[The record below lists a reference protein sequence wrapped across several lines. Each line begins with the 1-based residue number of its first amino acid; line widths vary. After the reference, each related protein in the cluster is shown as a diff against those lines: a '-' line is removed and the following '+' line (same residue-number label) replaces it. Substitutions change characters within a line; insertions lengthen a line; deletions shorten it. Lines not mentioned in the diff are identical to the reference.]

1 MRIPDRLLAQI
12 TERLDAAEVVSQYT
26 RLEKRG
32 GRYWGLCPF
41 HTEKTPSF
49 TVTPDKAVFYC
60 FGCQKGGSLFTFIM
74 EAEKLSFL
82 EAVRLLAAKAG
93 VELEVEEDEDAG
105 RRKAYLE
112 LYRRVAGSLHY
123 ILLNHPEAAPA
134 RAYLEGRGFRK
145 ETLERFHVGFAP
157 GYAAGFAPPGRDW
170 LFGFLREKNFSE
182 EFLRSSGLFFISR
195 DGGPVALFRDRVVF
209 PIGNSRGEVVGFG
222 GRSLAAER
230 GPKYLNTPE
239 TAFFRKGELLFGEPG
254 VFQAVRKAGSFVLV
268 EGYMDALA
276 CAQAGL
282 EGALAPLGTALTTD
296 QVRLLKRFAPAG
308 VLAFDA
314 DEAGSR
320 AAQRAILLCEQ
331 ADLAVEV
338 AELAGGKDP
347 AEILQ
352 NAGAEAL
359 HKSVKY
365 PINSFQFLLRAARAR
380 HNAGTPEGKKGII
393 AFLGPYLSSI
403 DSPVKRDGYFR
414 ALAEE
419 LGVEFES
426 VQEDFRRNAARRA
439 APARPAPAGQ
449 PALMTSDFF
458 FLLAVAAHRDYFP
471 QVRNLLGPEELEDPR
486 ARKLFVALEECF
498 RAGESSE
505 EALLVRL
512 EDPELRGEVL
522 ARTASGA
529 FAEEPER
536 LVRDGM
542 SAVRR
547 RALER
552 RSASLSARLASGGG
566 QQEAALRDLLAEK
579 MHIDDELAKLKKGT
593 QG

>member
-74 EAEKLSFL
+74 EAEKLPFL

-123 ILLNHPEAAPA
+123 ILLNHADAGSA
-134 RAYLEGRGFRK
+134 RAYLEGRGFRRQ
-145 ETLERFHVGFAP
+145 TLERFHVG
-157 GYAAGFAPPGRDW
+157 YAPPGRDW

-182 EFLRSSGLFFISR
+182 EFLRSSGLFFSSR
-195 DGGPVALFRDRVVF
+195 EGGPVALFRDRVVF

-222 GRSLAAER
+222 GRSLGAER

-254 VFQAVRKAGSFVLV
+254 VFQAVRKAGRFVLV
-268 EGYMDALA
+268 EGYMDVLA

-282 EGALAPLGTALTTD
+282 EGTVAPLGTALTME

-314 DEAGSR
+314 DEAGAR

-359 HKSVKY
+359 HKAAKY

-393 AFLGPYLSSI
+393 AFLSPYLSSI

-426 VQEDFRRNAARRA
+426 VQEDFRKNAGRA
-439 APARPAPAGQ
+439 TAPARPSPAGQ
-449 PALMTSDFF
+449 AASMTSDFF
-458 FLLAVAAHRDYFP
+458 FLLAVAAHRDYFA
-471 QVRNLLGPEELEDPR
+471 QVRNLLGPEDLEDPR

-505 EALLVRL
+505 ESLLARL

-542 SAVRR
+542 SSVRR

-552 RSASLSARLASGGG
+552 RSASLAARLAVPREG
-566 QQEAALRDLLAEK
+566 EAALRDLLAEK
-579 MHIDDELAKLKKGT
+579 MHVDEELEKLKKGN

>member
-93 VELEVEEDEDAG
+93 VELELEEDEDAG

-134 RAYLEGRGFRK
+134 RAYLEGRGFRR
-145 ETLERFHVGFAP
+145 ETLERFHVGYAP
-157 GYAAGFAPPGRDW
+157 GYGSPGRDW

-182 EFLRSSGLFFISR
+182 EFLRSSGLFFGSR
-195 DGGPVALFRDRVVF
+195 GGAPVALFRDRVVF

-254 VFQAVRKAGSFVLV
+254 VFQAVRKAGRFLLV
-268 EGYMDALA
+268 EGYLDVLA

-282 EGALAPLGTALTTD
+282 EGPLAPLGTALTAE

-352 NAGAEAL
+352 SAGAEAL

-365 PINSFQFLLRAARAR
+365 PITSFQFLLRAARTR

-393 AFLGPYLSSI
+393 ASLGPYLSSI

-419 LGVEFES
+419 LGVEFDS
-426 VQEDFRRNAARRA
+426 VREDFRKNATRTA
-439 APARPAPAGQ
+439 APARPAPEGQ
-449 PALMTSDFF
+449 AASMTSDFF
-458 FLLAVAAHRDYFP
+458 FLLAVAAHREHFA
-471 QVRNLLGPEELEDPR
+471 QVRNLLGPEDLEDPR

-505 EALLVRL
+505 ESLLARL
-512 EDPELRGEVL
+512 EDPVLRGEVL
-522 ARTASGA
+522 ARTSSGA

-536 LVRDGM
+536 LVRDGV
-542 SAVRR
+542 SSVRR
-547 RALER
+547 RTLER
-552 RSASLSARLASGGG
+552 RSASLAARLASGR
-566 QQEAALRDLLAEK
+566 QEQAALKDLLAEK
-579 MHIDDELAKLKKGT
+579 MHIDEELAKLKKGK
-593 QG
+593 QE

>member
-60 FGCQKGGSLFTFIM
+60 FGCQKGGSLFTFVM

-93 VELEVEEDEDAG
+93 VELELEEDEDAG

-123 ILLNHPEAAPA
+123 ILLNHQEAGAA
-134 RAYLEGRGFRK
+134 RAYLEGRGFRR
-145 ETLERFHVGFAP
+145 ETLERFQVG
-157 GYAAGFAPPGRDW
+157 YAPPGRDW
-170 LFGFLREKNFSE
+170 LFGFLREKSFSE
-182 EFLRSSGLFFISR
+182 EFLRTSGLFFSSR
-195 DGGPVALFRDRVVF
+195 EGGPVALFRDRVVF
-209 PIGNSRGEVVGFG
+209 PIGNSRGEIVGFG
-222 GRSLAAER
+222 GRSLAPER

-254 VFQAVRKAGSFVLV
+254 VFQAVRKEGRFVLV
-268 EGYMDALA
+268 EGYLDVLA
-276 CAQAGL
+276 CAQAGV
-282 EGALAPLGTALTTD
+282 GWALAPLGTALTTE

-314 DEAGSR
+314 DEAGAR
-320 AAQRAILLCEQ
+320 AAQRAILMCEQ

-352 NAGAEAL
+352 SAGAEAL
-359 HKSVKY
+359 HKTLKY
-365 PINSFQFLLRAARAR
+365 PINSFQFLSRAARSR
-380 HNAGTPEGKKGII
+380 HNPGTPEGKKGII
-393 AFLGPYLSSI
+393 AFLSPYLSSI

-426 VQEDFRRNAARRA
+426 VQEDFRRNTQRGAGAPRA
-439 APARPAPAGQ
+439 AAPGPAVAGLT
-449 PALMTSDFF
+449 ADFF
-458 FLLAVAAHRDYFP
+458 FMLAVAAHRDYFA
-471 QVRNLLGPEELEDPR
+471 QVRNFIEPEHLEDAR
-486 ARKLFVALEECF
+486 ARKLFVAMEECF
-498 RAGESSE
+498 RAGEASE
-505 EALLVRL
+505 ESLLARL

-529 FAEEPER
+529 FAEDPER
-536 LVRDGM
+536 LVRDGLKW
-542 SAVRR
+542 VRR

-552 RSASLSARLASGGG
+552 RGAGVPARLAAPGG
-566 QQEAALRDLLAEK
+566 QEQTGQKDLLTEK
-579 MHIDDELAKLKKGT
+579 MHIDEELAKLKKGK

>member
-32 GRYWGLCPF
+32 SRYWGLCPF

-74 EAEKLSFL
+74 EVEKVSFL

-93 VELEVEEDEDAG
+93 VEVQTELVEDEDAG
-105 RRKAYLE
+105 RRRAYLE

-134 RAYLEGRGFRK
+134 RAYLEGRGFRR
-145 ETLERFHVGFAP
+145 ETLERFHVG
-157 GYAAGFAPPGRDW
+157 YAPPGRDW

-182 EFLRSSGLFFISR
+182 EFLRSSGLFFSSS
-195 DGGPVALFRDRVVF
+195 GGAPVALFRDRVVF

-254 VFQAVRKAGSFVLV
+254 VFQAVRKAGRFLLV
-268 EGYMDALA
+268 EGYLDVLA

-282 EGALAPLGTALTTD
+282 EGALAPLGTALTVE

-320 AAQRAILLCEQ
+320 AAQRAILLAEQ
-331 ADLAVEV
+331 ADLSVEV
-338 AELAGGKDP
+338 AQLSGGKDP

-352 NAGAEAL
+352 SAGVEAL

-365 PINSFQFLLRAARAR
+365 PITSFRFLLLAARAR

-414 ALAEE
+414 ALGEE
-419 LGVEFES
+419 LGVEFDS
-426 VQEDFRRNAARRA
+426 VREDYRRNAARTA
-439 APARPAPAGQ
+439 APVRPADPARPGAAGPA
-449 PALMTSDFF
+449 AAMTSDFF
-458 FLLAVAAHRDYFP
+458 FLLALAAHREYFA
-471 QVRNLLGPEELEDPR
+471 QVRNLLGPEDLEDPR

-505 EALLVRL
+505 EALLARL

-522 ARTASGA
+522 ARTSSGA

-536 LVRDGM
+536 LVRDGV
-542 SAVRR
+542 SSVRR

-552 RSASLSARLASGGG
+552 RSASLAARLALGR
-566 QQEAALRDLLAEK
+566 QEQAALKDLLAEK
-579 MHIDDELAKLKKGT
+579 MHLDEELAKLKKGK